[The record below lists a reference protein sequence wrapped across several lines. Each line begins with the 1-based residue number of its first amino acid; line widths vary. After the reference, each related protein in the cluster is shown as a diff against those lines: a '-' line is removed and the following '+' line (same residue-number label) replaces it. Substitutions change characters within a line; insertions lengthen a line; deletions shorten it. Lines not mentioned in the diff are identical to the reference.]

1 MASLSL
7 NVDDIV
13 ALYLQLSEEEQQGFM
28 NKIEQAQPGNN
39 KLQMIKEWLVAMGNT
54 ITEFTIDGLDVL
66 KMECVDQVRED
77 NTAHRNKYAIY
88 SCQRDVGAENPQHIK
103 NPCHWREWDNSPY
116 KSKTAKT
123 GFDKDT
129 PFNELVPCLKDTDS
143 HFIYKGGPRGTIYI
157 KNVSLDMVLDDF
169 EKIKNG
175 GGPPSSTF
183 NTCTFWIVL

>member
-66 KMECVDQVRED
+66 KIDCVDQVRVD
-77 NTAHRNKYAIY
+77 NTAHRNKYEIY
-88 SCQRDVGAENPQHIK
+88 SNQYDVGAKKPTNIK
-103 NPCHWREWDNSPY
+103 KPCHWPEWDNSLY

-123 GFDKDT
+123 GFDKNT